1 MPRSSLL
8 LSIVPLLLMACAPM
22 VELEEESAAVQAR
35 LDSLE
40 MHHADCRA
48 ENTLL
53 RDRLDAIERENVQ
66 LDDKNRRLTA
76 RLAELQQEDP
86 LITGAQPP
94 RESADAGDAP
104 PSALPS
110 PDAAAYPPP
119 ASADAVQREE
129 AVAAPSAILPA
140 DVRAVYDAST
150 PADLSYL
157 RAYQTALHAFN
168 AERHGEA
175 LQQFEHLLQ
184 QSTPN
189 DMGDNCLYWM
199 GEAAMRLGRHAA
211 AFKRFSAVL
220 ECAGSDKAAVAL
232 LGRANAAI
240 ALAQTAEARADLE
253 RVQREH
259 PNTRE
264 AAEAARVMRTIR

>member
-8 LSIVPLLLMACAPM
+8 LTIVPLLLIACAPM

-76 RLAELQQEDP
+76 RLSELQQEDP
-86 LITGAQPP
+86 LITGAEPARASIDAVATPP
-94 RESADAGDAP
+94 PALASDAP
-104 PSALPS
+104 EAT
-110 PDAAAYPPP
+110 PPP
-119 ASADAVQREE
+119 ASADEVPREE
-129 AVAAPSAILPA
+129 GAATPPANLPA
-140 DVRAVYDAST
+140 DVRSVYDASM

-211 AFKRFSAVL
+211 AYKRFSAVL

-253 RVQREH
+253 TLQREH

-264 AAEAARVMRTIR
+264 AAEAARVLRTIR